1 MANELV
7 NFNLPSP
14 YQADLAKIAQQQKMA
29 ELLQAQ
35 SLQPTERYSYKGIEA
50 HTPAT
55 AGLAKIL
62 QAMGGAYLQKQ
73 GLEEQKALGER
84 YRADQS
90 ADFTNL
96 AKMLSAPAVAGSP
109 AVPERLAEPPTIPTD
124 DEGNPMP
131 GVSAAPAIP
140 AVASRIKGQIDP
152 EMIGQFKTPET
163 QQMAMAQLLAQI
175 GPKTPI
181 KASAGDVFFDAQ
193 GRELFRAPEKQEY
206 GTTPHYEMV
215 DGKPHAVVYDKQ
227 GNKKDLGPASPQ
239 NQFTTGTVDA
249 QAKLAQ
255 DRAISDRNFNQ
266 LSANQQAQLKNDA
279 ARLGISAEQ
288 LFFDTGVRAGGAA
301 MPPATGPSYLPVPT
315 AAGAAPA
322 APGMPQTAQ
331 PVGQPVPAPGAAP
344 VQAAPR
350 IGMAPARAA
359 QPTVAFAPNAV
370 GPSGKPVTEA
380 KPLIDTVTPK
390 ERQALMVAQPQ
401 QNVAAQSA
409 LQNMERLINVATE
422 LKDHPGLNSIVG
434 KANQYSVFDM
444 TDNATNARALQS
456 SLVKQS
462 AVNALQAMRDASKT
476 GGAVGAVSEKEWP
489 ILEQQLAAL
498 DGAQTT
504 TAYKAALTNL
514 TNQLT
519 TSSKRVRNAYEQTYG
534 QLKYESTPYKQQQLG
549 INEEIPTGSV
559 RRIR

>member
-90 ADFTNL
+90 ADFTNF